1 MLGNFQST
9 ISYLPVQLFRVAK
22 VAQLQIRTKKLNP
35 NKVIKYTPD
44 ANFVGIYTPEERLPT
59 SATLEIF

>member
-22 VAQLQIRTKKLNP
+22 VAQLQIRTKKSNP

-44 ANFVGIYTPEERLPT
+44 ANFVGIYAPDQKMP
-59 SATLEIF
+59 SATLELF

>member
-44 ANFVGIYTPEERLPT
+44 ANFVGLKKGCQLLLPWKY
-59 SATLEIF
+59 SN